1 MARMTVVVAVAI
13 LLTGRHQPT
22 QTDTEWLSGW
32 SFAAGNRHETLRAG
46 ASDMPR
52 AATLVTLPHR
62 LLEPN
67 RALWYA
73 RDLDIPAGS
82 ALVVEADD
90 GAQVFVDG
98 ARLSQRRRAF
108 FVPDSSQSRRRVVIR
123 VLNNAM
129 QGGLRSVRAMR
140 AADVGDE
147 PFALPSLPVGF
158 PPVDS
163 AAFLA
168 RMPAAGEACRFTAWA
183 DSQGGWQ
190 TFGSLVDL
198 MRRRRSHFSV
208 GIGDLVNDGSDVT
221 AWQSFLTT
229 LAPLAAEVPVVP
241 IAGNHDYDGFYNL
254 LRAERYEAWFDR
266 RDTTWFAWSC
276 GPLRLAA
283 VDLNREFPIGI
294 SEGSPQWRWL
304 EAETASP
311 AWTRARWRILLV
323 HQPPWSKSWAGYYG
337 DESIRR
343 IVERLA
349 ESHGLDVVIA
359 GHSHAYEHLVR
370 GTGLRRVHVF
380 ITGGAGGALEDAAA
394 DALSTPEERIAARH
408 HFVHVSSK
416 ASELTFEAVDT
427 DGALLD
433 RVVLRR

>member
-241 IAGNHDYDGFYNL
+241 IAGNHDYDGFYNDL
-254 LRAERYEAWFDR
+254 TARHYQHVFKPDGVS
-266 RDTTWFAWSC
+266 WFAWSC
-276 GPLRLAA
+276 GSVRLAA
-283 VDLNREFPIGI
+283 IDVNREFSIGI
-294 SEGSPQWRWL
+294 TAGAQYDWLKREIAGDAWR
-304 EAETASP
+304 S
-311 AWTRARWRILLV
+311 ARWKVLLL
-323 HQPPWSKSWAGYYG
+323 HQPPWSRSWEGYDG
-337 DESIRR
+337 DAAVRS
-343 IVERLA
+343 IVEQIATR
-349 ESHGLDVVIA
+349 HGLDLVIA
-359 GHSHAYEHLVR
+359 GHSHAYERLTRTVGR
-370 GTGLRRVHVF
+370 IPIAVL
-380 ITGGAGGALEDAAA
+380 ITGGAGGGLERL
-394 DALSTPEERIAARH
+394 LSRPASGEGRIELRH
-408 HFVHVSSK
+408 HFTEIVATS
-416 ASELTFEAVDT
+416 SELAVEAIGVD
-427 DGALLD
+427 GRSFD
-433 RVVLRR
+433 RWTLRK

>member
-1 MARMTVVVAVAI
+1 MRASALIAMVFVCAAI
-13 LLTGRHQPT
+13 GSQKPADEWEFALGQPT
-22 QTDTEWLSGW
+22 ERLDSTVDVVPE
-32 SFAAGNRHETLRAG
+32 NRAI
-46 ASDMPR
+46 
-52 AATLVTLPHR
+52 VTLPHR
-62 LLEPN
+62 IHAPN
-67 RALWYA
+67 RSMWYQ
-73 RDLDIPAGS
+73 RDLNIPSGS
-82 ALVVEADD
+82 ALEVVADD
-90 GAQVFVDG
+90 GAQVFVG
-98 ARLSQRRRAF
+98 RVRLENHRRWFVVPPELTGLQR
-108 FVPDSSQSRRRVVIR
+108 VTIR

-129 QGGLRSVRAMR
+129 QGGLRRVAVVDGALTRPPRA
-140 AADVGDE
+140 E
-147 PFALPSLPVGF
+147 PVSTPPGF
-158 PPVDS
+158 ERVDS
-163 AAFLA
+163 EVFRR
-168 RMPAAGEACRFTAWA
+168 RMPGATAECPFTAWA
-183 DSQGGWQ
+183 DSQSGWPVFSRIVERMSQ
-190 TFGSLVDL
+190 
-198 MRRRRSHFSV
+198 RRSSFSV
-208 GIGDLVNDGSDVT
+208 GVGDLVSEGADPE
-221 AWQSFLTT
+221 AWPAFVEA
-229 LAPLAAEVPVVP
+229 LAPLARTTPIVP

-266 RDTTWFAWSC
+266 RDATWFAWSC
-276 GPLRLAA
+276 GPVRLAA

-311 AWTRARWRILLV
+311 AWTRARWRLLLV
-323 HQPPWSKSWAGYYG
+323 HQPPWSKSWAGYDG

-370 GTGLRRVHVF
+370 GTGLRRLHVF